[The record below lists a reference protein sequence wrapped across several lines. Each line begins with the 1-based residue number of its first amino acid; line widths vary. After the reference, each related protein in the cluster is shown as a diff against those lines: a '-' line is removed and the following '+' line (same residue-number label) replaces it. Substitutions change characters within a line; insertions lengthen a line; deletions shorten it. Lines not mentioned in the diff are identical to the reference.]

1 MILFCVLFS
10 LIMVVYHQ
18 VYWPL
23 FLFVTIVGCIGFTRV
38 LIKQKL
44 QLRLKKSGIEDI
56 LQMDGFQFE
65 NYLATLFRDNG
76 YAVKVTSARGDFGA
90 DLLLS
95 KDGKKIAVQAKRYI
109 KPVGIKAVQEVIAA
123 ATYYKTNESWVVA
136 TNSFT
141 KSAKALAHASE
152 VKLIDKENLISMIL
166 KMNPEAN
173 EVASNTLKKIKPKDI
188 RCKKCGGVMSVKK
201 GKYGNF
207 YGCSHYPRC
216 THTQKVGS

>member
-1 MILFCVLFS
+1 
-10 LIMVVYHQ
+10 MVAYHQ

-65 NYLATLFRDNG
+65 HYLATLFRGNG
-76 YAVKVTSARGDFGA
+76 YTVKVTSSRGDFGA
-90 DLLLS
+90 DLLLN
-95 KDGKKIAVQAKRYI
+95 KDGKK
-109 KPVGIKAVQEVIAA
+109 
-123 ATYYKTNESWVVA
+123 
-136 TNSFT
+136 
-141 KSAKALAHASE
+141 
-152 VKLIDKENLISMIL
+152 D
-166 KMNPEAN
+166 
-173 EVASNTLKKIKPKDI
+173 
-188 RCKKCGGVMSVKK
+188 
-201 GKYGNF
+201 NF